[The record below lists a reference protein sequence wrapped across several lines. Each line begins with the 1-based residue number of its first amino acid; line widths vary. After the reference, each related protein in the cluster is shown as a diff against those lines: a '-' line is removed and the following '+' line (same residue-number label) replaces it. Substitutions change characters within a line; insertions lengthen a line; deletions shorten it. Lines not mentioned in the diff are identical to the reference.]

1 MSRVSTAGRS
11 VGVLPLIAGVA
22 SAIALTGAA
31 FYTVEAASC
40 GDPGQYIRHDD
51 HLELVGGC
59 VDGSSLPHSPE
70 KTGNEA
76 VPQNY
81 RP

>member
-11 VGVLPLIAGVA
+11 VGVLPLIAGLA

-31 FYTVEAASC
+31 FYTVDAAGC
-40 GDPGQYIRHDD
+40 GDPGQYVRHDD
-51 HLELVGGC
+51 HVELIGGC
-59 VDGSSLPHSPE
+59 VDGTSLPHTPE
-70 KTGNEA
+70 KTGTEA
-76 VPQNY
+76 GHSNY